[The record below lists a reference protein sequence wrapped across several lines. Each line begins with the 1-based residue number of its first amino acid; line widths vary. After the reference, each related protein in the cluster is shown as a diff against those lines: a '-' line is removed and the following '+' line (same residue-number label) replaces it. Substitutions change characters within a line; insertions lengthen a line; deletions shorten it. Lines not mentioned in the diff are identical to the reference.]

1 MTAFHCKKNFLGN
14 ANSLLQIK
22 SNQMLLKIILSLEI
36 LISISGIVREI
47 FISSAEYRFII
58 NPFLI
63 NLSLWTKNVN
73 FSGYV
78 TDHTIFVMFLKSKI
92 Y

>member
-1 MTAFHCKKNFLGN
+1 M
-14 ANSLLQIK
+14 LQIK

-63 NLSLWTKNVN
+63 NLSLWTENEN

-78 TDHTIFVMFLKSKI
+78 TDHTIFVMFLESKI